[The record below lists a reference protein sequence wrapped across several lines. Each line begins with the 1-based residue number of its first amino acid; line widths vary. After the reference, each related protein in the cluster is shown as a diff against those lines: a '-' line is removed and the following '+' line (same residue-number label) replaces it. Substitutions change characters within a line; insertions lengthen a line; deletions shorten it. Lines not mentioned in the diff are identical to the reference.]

1 MFNKN
6 IVAVTNRH
14 LCKIDF
20 LTKIEELAKSDV
32 EAIILRE
39 KDLSEIEYEELA
51 KKVIEICEKNGKK
64 LILHN
69 FLNVAKKL
77 NHKNI
82 HLPFEIFKKLAINE
96 NSRFLDTKLEMTE
109 IGTSIHSVEDAIFA
123 EKNGATYITAGHIF
137 ETDCKKGLKGRG
149 LDFLKEV
156 CSSVKISVYAIGGI
170 SSTNLESVLDCGAK
184 FGCIMSGAMK

>member
-14 LCKIDF
+14 LCKINF
-20 LTKIEELAKSDV
+20 LTKIEELSKSDV

-39 KDLSEIEYEELA
+39 KDLSESEYEDLA

-82 HLPFEIFKKLAINE
+82 HLPFEIFKSMNQEVFKDF
-96 NSRFLDTKLEMTE
+96 SE

-156 CSSVKISVYAIGGI
+156 CSSVKIPVYAIGGI